1 MESKDFYHQAIQFM
15 NDIKNIEPQ
24 LVSGSDSE
32 FCLLKTDKQMIYAG
46 VTSVRIRNGQIMRAC
61 PEFNAVMTMIASGE
75 TTVEE
80 LITVSFRSKEV
91 SQPCPECLKLLC
103 DTDPENKDTEIYV
116 APNQHVKASELL
128 SPGAANAQKTQ
139 PENSQKPEISEKSGN
154 PAKQSLT
161 GFAAV
166 SENVPPP
173 AAMSQAPKNPL
184 PSANDFAG
192 FATDGEMGDFG
203 FEAAETPEE
212 PEEQTENEFEEKV
225 AANQDNPFYAPP
237 APQNP
242 APNIMQPGGYP
253 QSQPQQPMQQSYYQQ
268 QIAQPYP
275 QQAGAPNS
283 YYYNQPYAQP
293 QPYPQP
299 YGQQTSAPASYYYQ
313 QPPQQQSMYFN
324 QPPQQQSVYFNQP
337 ANHSQTVSN
346 YYGQAQPQSSYYASQ
361 MAPTARKTEK
371 SAFKNRLANF
381 IDDDTD
387 AVGADSGENGTI
399 SREETLRLA
408 KERKKQAKQDARKNK
423 RGF

>member
-32 FCLLKTDKQMIYAG
+32 FCLLKTDKQTIYAG

-80 LITVSFRSKEV
+80 LITVSFSSKEV

-128 SPGAANAQKTQ
+128 SPGAANFQKNQ
-139 PENSQKPEISEKSGN
+139 PENPQNSQKPEISEKSGN
-154 PAKQSLT
+154 PAKQSLAT

-192 FATDGEMGDFG
+192 FATDGEIGDFG

-212 PEEQTENEFEEKV
+212 TEEQNENEFEEKA

-253 QSQPQQPMQQSYYQQ
+253 QQQQPMQQSYYQPQ
-268 QIAQPYP
+268 AAQPYSP
-275 QQAGAPNS
+275 QAGVPNS

-299 YGQQTSAPASYYYQ
+299 QQTGAPASYYYQ
-313 QPPQQQSMYFN
+313 PPQQSMYFN
-324 QPPQQQSVYFNQP
+324 QPPQQQSVYFNQL

-346 YYGQAQPQSSYYASQ
+346 YYGQAQPQSSYYSSQ

-371 SAFKNRLANF
+371 SAFKSRLANF
-381 IDDDTD
+381 IDDDT
-387 AVGADSGENGTI
+387 AAGGSDSGETGTI

-408 KERKKQAKQDARKNK
+408 KERKRQAKLDANSRKNK